1 MKNTLNTSFWRIILV
16 CCVILIAF
24 SCSDEKDMREEVLKN
39 FGEPDLQEEG
49 GAGAYK
55 YLHFI
60 YLNKN
65 INKIYVFRKS
75 APGCGGAGDWYVET
89 VLYASYYYELYEPP
103 TITHA
108 PVITAPAGEPITIT
122 AEITDDEQ
130 VVDADLFYRTTGT
143 ADSTAIVM
151 TVAENIYTAVIPPES
166 VTTAG
171 VEYFIEAS
179 DGDHV
184 SKLPAFGYFPVIVTA
199 GKAAK
204 TYAETESSSLLKAP
218 AGIPGPSSKS
228 NSSLSP

>member
-1 MKNTLNTSFWRIILV
+1 MCFG
-16 CCVILIAF
+16 ILIAF
-24 SCSDEKDMREEVLKN
+24 SCSSEKDMLEEVKKN
-39 FGEPDLQEEG
+39 FGEPDLIEEG
-49 GAGAYK
+49 GSGSYK
-55 YLHFI
+55 YKHFI

-75 APGCGGAGDWYVET
+75 APGCGGSGDWYVET

-103 TITHA
+103 TIKHA
-108 PVITAPAGEPITIT
+108 PVVTAPAGKPITIT

-130 VVDADLFYRTTGT
+130 VVDVDLFYRTTGT
-143 ADSTAIVM
+143 ADTTALVM
-151 TVAENIYTAVIPPES
+151 TVAENIYTTVIPSES
-166 VTTAG
+166 VTSAG

-179 DGDHV
+179 DGSHV
-184 SKLPAFGYFPVIVTA
+184 TKLPAFGYFPIIVTA

-218 AGIPGPSSKS
+218 TGIPGPSSKS